1 MPKAVAIKAMT
12 AWLDKRFFAVLSIG
26 ALVMAIALSDFA
38 TPLKTFFEDTS
49 SPRWYVHGL
58 ILHGDFDHLQ
68 KELVPYNIKVMSRGC
83 IVGGAEYEKDIQNNQ
98 RVYEAASEDL
108 KRLLGKPRSRGLLI
122 QNG

>member
-1 MPKAVAIKAMT
+1 
-12 AWLDKRFFAVLSIG
+12 LRNKRFFPVLPIG

-58 ILHGDFDHLQ
+58 IFHGDFDNLQ

-83 IVGGAEYEKDIQNNQ
+83 IVGGAEYEKDIKNNQ
-98 RVYEAASEDL
+98 RVYEAAPEDL
-108 KRLLGKPRSRGLLI
+108 KRLLGKPRTHI
-122 QNG
+122 